1 MVLGNSRRRYLT
13 RLPLKSVEACGL
25 VTDPSFNRLRF
36 HARCEEAQLVF
47 EPRREVVLLLFH
59 QNSVKHLI
67 VIEPSDE
74 MVEMIRSATTSITA
88 SGKANENDFL
98 LGQ

>member
-25 VTDPSFNRLRF
+25 VTDPSFNRYVSMRDVKKHNWFLNRDAKLYYF
-36 HARCEEAQLVF
+36 YF
-47 EPRREVVLLLFH
+47 TK
-59 QNSVKHLI
+59 NSVKHLI

-74 MVEMIRSATTSITA
+74 MVEMIRSRNYLNY
-88 SGKANENDFL
+88 GVWQ
-98 LGQ
+98 G